1 MASIAVRPYRPN
13 SVTVHPSV
21 GGGGGVIVNG
31 VIFEVIDDHIL
42 NLKGKI
48 SVNEDGI
55 ICL

>member
-1 MASIAVRPYRPN
+1 MADKIIIRPINRQKVVIKPN
-13 SVTVHPSV
+13 T
-21 GGGGGVIVNG
+21 GGGGISG

-55 ICL
+55 ITL

>member
-1 MASIAVRPYRPN
+1 MADKIIIRPINRQKVVIKPN
-13 SVTVHPSV
+13 T
-21 GGGGGVIVNG
+21 GGGQRG

-55 ICL
+55 ITL